1 MNLIFERGDRDVP
14 SGHALIYFRAEDGA
28 ILATYVSV
36 PPIPFNLSKFV
47 PAFLAGAMEGLDLG
61 SNMVTTPLPPSPE
74 EVAGIEYL
82 RSLADRR
89 SDDLIFAGGTN
100 RSDIMRLMSEAAEA
114 ARQYGELYEQSARP
128 DSTVLPAEPLRPNDQ
143 FAGLNEEEKL
153 NQLTTLTGRLR
164 DSLRT
169 GEPDKDI
176 EQDMQALGAGLPAK
190 YHVGDLVVAAAI
202 RGERGQKLAQL
213 YLERCFK
220 LYHEEYLDLERIDR
234 EIDEIA
240 D

>member
-1 MNLIFERGDRDVP
+1 MNLIFERGDRDLP

-36 PPIPFNLSKFV
+36 PPIPFNLGKFV

-82 RSLADRR
+82 RALADRR
-89 SDDLIFAGGTN
+89 SDDLIFAGGAN
-100 RSDIMRLMSEAAEA
+100 RSDIMWLMSEAAEA
-114 ARQYGELYEQSARP
+114 ARQYGELYEQSSLP
-128 DSTVLPAEPLRPNDQ
+128 DSAGPAAEPARPNDQ
-143 FAGLNEEEKL
+143 FAGLSEQEKL

-164 DSLRT
+164 DSLGT
-169 GEPDKDI
+169 GEPDQEI
-176 EQDMQALGAGLPAK
+176 ERDMQTLGAGLPAK

>member
-36 PPIPFNLSKFV
+36 PPIPFNLGKFV

-82 RSLADRR
+82 RALADRR
-89 SDDLIFAGGTN
+89 SDDLIFAGGVN
-100 RSDIMRLMSEAAEA
+100 RSDVMRLMSEAAEA
-114 ARQYGELYEQSARP
+114 ARQYGELYEQSTLP
-128 DSTVLPAEPLRPNDQ
+128 DSAAPPAEPTRPNDQ
-143 FAGLNEEEKL
+143 FAALSEQEKL

-164 DSLRT
+164 DSLGT
-169 GEPDKDI
+169 GEPDEDI
-176 EQDMQALGAGLPAK
+176 ERDMQTLGASLPAK